1 MVKEEIKMD
10 LTMKIQIKTERG
22 YQPLLF
28 CSKEKAEEATLQHKK
43 MTDKIIWPHTTETAL
58 VYGCSL
64 AKKKELFFL
73 PVIMSLEELIIFTKE
88 FGPNGPVYAEYA
100 EGKTKEQKIKEEL
113 WNLIN

>member
-1 MVKEEIKMD
+1 MD
-10 LTMKIQIKTERG
+10 LTMKVQIKTERG

-28 CSKEKAEEATLQHKK
+28 CPKEKAER
-43 MTDKIIWPHTTETAL
+43 MTIQNKELMTKINWPETVETAL

-88 FGPNGPVYAEYA
+88 FGPNGPVYVEYA
-100 EGKTKEQKIKEEL
+100 EGKTKNQKIKEEL

>member
-1 MVKEEIKMD
+1 MD
-10 LTMKIQIKTERG
+10 MNMKIQIKTERG

-28 CSKEKAEEATLQHKK
+28 CSKEKAEHMTIQNKQMMAT
-43 MTDKIIWPHTTETAL
+43 ISWPDTVETAL

-88 FGPNGPVYAEYA
+88 FGPNGPVYVEYA
-100 EGKTKEQKIKEEL
+100 VGKTKEQKIKEEL